1 MSSVTANNTMD
12 IPSSLRSF
20 PNLLKA
26 SHVGTPLGTESAFP
40 RMGTRGGEGGRFPD
54 ALERVSRK
62 IIAAAR
68 HAAAIAMDD
77 GIVGEEKEGGG
88 RIAAKEYNCQPYI
101 RDVNPG
107 IRNIRENIEICLFWP
122 DR

>member
-1 MSSVTANNTMD
+1 
-12 IPSSLRSF
+12 
-20 PNLLKA
+20 
-26 SHVGTPLGTESAFP
+26 
-40 RMGTRGGEGGRFPD
+40 MGTRGGEGGRFPD